1 MTSRAYISW
10 TPDGG
15 QRQVLQFD
23 VITDETQEGA
33 ADVTEHPVEQGPNV
47 SDHVR
52 PLLNSVS
59 LEAYISNEPLFDTG
73 ERGASLKSIDLDVK
87 TYVAPLAPTPGSLF
101 SALGGAISKLF
112 GGSSPIFQAS
122 VLKFDNDFDAVSD
135 TWAILETL
143 RKTGQLLTVYT
154 TIAEYDNM
162 ILIKNRLPRDAGSG
176 TGGRFSLDF
185 KQIRLVQVA
194 LVTAPVPTEKRA
206 VKKVDKGPQGPK
218 PDPTPEQRKSVAK
231 AAAKAVSARLGL
243 S

>member
-1 MTSRAYISW
+1 MTTRAYISW
-10 TPDGG
+10 TPAGG

-23 VITDETQEGA
+23 VVTDEIQEGA

-52 PLLNSVS
+52 PLLNTVS
-59 LEAYISNEPLFDTG
+59 LEGYISNEPLFDTG
-73 ERGASLKSIDLDVK
+73 GRGAALKSIDLDVK
-87 TYVAPLAPTPGSLF
+87 TYVAPLAPTPGALF

-112 GGSSPIFQAS
+112 GGSSPIVQAS
-122 VLKFDNDFDAVSD
+122 VLKFNSAFDAVSD
-135 TWAILETL
+135 TWALLETL

-154 TIAEYDNM
+154 TVDEYDNM
-162 ILIKNRLPRDAGSG
+162 VLIKNRLPRDAGSG

-218 PDPTPEQRKSVAK
+218 PDPTPAQRKSTAK
-231 AAAKAVSARLGL
+231 AAAQAAAARLGL